1 MVGQLGDIER
11 RWLLLLE
18 RQDLIKSLPDKTV
31 TQYKSFIEA
40 EKSVFKDRK
49 QIRYERKKQQEKDF
63 LIDQKAKLDKRMNRQ
78 SQMKSVMLVK
88 NRMFRSN
95 KPELLRNED
104 DGRDKITQEQL
115 DFIKYVEGGGRDL
128 ASQLKN
134 I

>member
-1 MVGQLGDIER
+1 
-11 RWLLLLE
+11 
-18 RQDLIKSLPDKTV
+18 
-31 TQYKSFIEA
+31 
-40 EKSVFKDRK
+40 
-49 QIRYERKKQQEKDF
+49 
-63 LIDQKAKLDKRMNRQ
+63 MNRQ

-88 NRMFRSN
+88 NPMFRSN

-134 I
+134 V